1 MFEKYMERDLMRK
14 ITIVNLLWESSQIT
28 SIELAE
34 YLEVTAATIKSD
46 IKFINTCYCSE
57 DSLLIGSS
65 LNGYYILNKNKRDK
79 AYYMK
84 KIYKESLFIRAC
96 CHFLKNN
103 FSNVIQFAN
112 QEFISKSKAYYLKGE
127 VMIYLKEIQVITATN
142 EIDECRLRFL
152 LSFFQM
158 KLDEEFVL
166 IPINNKTFFSQL
178 FEEFEKI
185 EGCLL
190 SDYSKKYASILFQLY
205 FNRRKKGEMNFEK
218 NTLCMLKKTKVYE
231 RLSQPV
237 RLFLE
242 KELYGQA
249 KDEEIFYFVLI
260 FNVMNANYFED
271 GGISEIHQSYVN
283 LISNSPIL
291 FYKELVYL
299 FEKGF
304 NIRLEKEKLFEAAL
318 ITFLRKCI
326 FNLQSLIPEEHF
338 ELGNLAEVPNHIFLK
353 SREIFYQWNNLT
365 KLNLSYSDY
374 HIKYFTSKIYFLLSK
389 RKRPQN
395 IYLLTSFYTDYLLA
409 KEILNR
415 EYGNIVHIEQY
426 NPNKQISTYSVNDL
440 VLYDTKYE
448 VLSKLPCLTLKISYV
463 FDLVELQLIREQLF
477 GYDLKGI
484 TCYKYA
490 Y

>member
-152 LSFFQM
+152 LS
-158 KLDEEFVL
+158 
-166 IPINNKTFFSQL
+166 
-178 FEEFEKI
+178 
-185 EGCLL
+185 
-190 SDYSKKYASILFQLY
+190 DYSKKYASILFQLH

-242 KELYGQA
+242 KELYGQV

-463 FDLVELQLIREQLF
+463 FDLV
-477 GYDLKGI
+477 
-484 TCYKYA
+484 
-490 Y
+490 

>member
-1 MFEKYMERDLMRK
+1 MERDLMRK

-152 LSFFQM
+152 LS
-158 KLDEEFVL
+158 
-166 IPINNKTFFSQL
+166 
-178 FEEFEKI
+178 
-185 EGCLL
+185 
-190 SDYSKKYASILFQLY
+190 DYSKKYASILFQLH

-242 KELYGQA
+242 KELYGQV

-463 FDLVELQLIREQLF
+463 FDLV
-477 GYDLKGI
+477 
-484 TCYKYA
+484 
-490 Y
+490 

>member
-1 MFEKYMERDLMRK
+1 MFEKYMEKDLIRK
-14 ITIVNLLWESSQIT
+14 ISIINLLWENQQLN

-34 YLEVTAATIKSD
+34 YLEVTTTTVKSD
-46 IKFINTCYCSE
+46 IKFINVYYCLE
-57 DSLLIGSS
+57 DTPLILSS
-65 LNGYYILNKNKRDK
+65 SNGYCIAIKEKRNKID
-79 AYYMK
+79 YLK
-84 KIYKESLFIRAC
+84 KIYKDSLFIRAC
-96 CHFLKNN
+96 CFFLKTN
-103 FSNVIQFAN
+103 FSNVAQFVD
-112 QEFISKSKAYYLKGE
+112 QEFISKSKAYYLKDE
-127 VMIYLKEIQVITATN
+127 VMIYLKEIEVITATN

-152 LSFFQM
+152 LTFFQM
-158 KLDEEFVL
+158 KLEEEFVS
-166 IPINNKTFFSQL
+166 ISNNSRMFFLQL

-190 SDYSKKYASILFQLY
+190 SDYSKEYASILFQLH
-205 FNRRKKGEMNFEK
+205 FNRRKKSGLNFEK
-218 NTLCMLKKTKVYE
+218 SAVDMLQETKVYE

-242 KELYGQA
+242 KELHGQV
-249 KDEEIFYFVLI
+249 KDEEIFYFVLV
-260 FNVMNANYFED
+260 FNIMNANYFEE
-271 GGISEIHQSYVN
+271 GEVLETYQSYVK
-283 LISNSPIL
+283 LISNSPGL
-291 FYKELVYL
+291 FYKELVDL
-299 FEKGF
+299 FEKEF
-304 NIRLEKEKLFEAAL
+304 SMNLKKEKLFEAAL

-338 ELGNLAEVPNHIFLK
+338 ELGNIAEVPNHIFFK
-353 SREIFYQWNNLT
+353 TRDIFYKWNKLT

-374 HIKYFTSKIYFLLSK
+374 HIKYFTSKIYFLISK

-448 VLSKLPCLTLKISYV
+448 ALSKLPCLKLKISYV

-477 GYDLKGI
+477 GYDLTGI
-484 TCYKYA
+484 ICHKYA